1 MTKPP
6 SPWLCHGRW
15 TVHPQIVVMEIW
27 MMVMI
32 LMMMILMMILMMIMM
47 MMMILMMIM
56 IIRMIAILLLVLLLV
71 LALYIYN
78 IKSISIIKLLFFQY
92 NNNNMIFNKD
102 RSASQKLS
110 F

>member
-1 MTKPP
+1 
-6 SPWLCHGRW
+6 
-15 TVHPQIVVMEIW
+15 
-27 MMVMI
+27 MI
-32 LMMMILMMILMMIMM
+32 L

-78 IKSISIIKLLFFQY
+78 IKSISIIKLHFFQY
-92 NNNNMIFNKD
+92 NNMIFSKD